1 MCEKKNL
8 LIMDWICVFFILGRF
23 FCWMFIDYEIWLK
36 YRKFLIIG
44 ELLNLIYFEMYEE
57 KWIWDED
64 REEYMG
70 YVLVCF

>member
-1 MCEKKNL
+1 
-8 LIMDWICVFFILGRF
+8 
-23 FCWMFIDYEIWLK
+23 MFIDYEIWLK

-57 KWIWDED
+57 KRIWDED